1 MNRPFVRSESNM
13 QTVLPVSTARL
24 CVKITVSTALFSV
37 KKAVETAFFF
47 ATVGLLMVIDGGGLS
62 LLLLA
67 ERGVRDAENNMIISR
82 KYHMEM

>member
-37 KKAVETAFFF
+37 KKAVETAFFCYCWF
-47 ATVGLLMVIDGGGLS
+47 VDG
-62 LLLLA
+62 
-67 ERGVRDAENNMIISR
+67 D
-82 KYHMEM
+82 

>member
-13 QTVLPVSTARL
+13 QTVLP
-24 CVKITVSTALFSV
+24 VSTALFSV